1 MEKRFGK
8 GSEEFTMFTDYW
20 QFVQKYYIPEPQDE
34 WWEELINEA
43 DKLARK
49 YGNTHY
55 IRDLVLAHIHDVER
69 RYKDGNKDRT
79 EN

>member
-1 MEKRFGK
+1 MGEVKFGK
-8 GSEEFTMFTDYW
+8 ETKEWGMFVDYW

-55 IRDLVLAHIHDVER
+55 IRDLVLAHIRDIER
-69 RYKDGNKDRT
+69 RWKNAEKT
-79 EN
+79 C

>member
-34 WWEELINEA
+34 WWEEFDREA
-43 DKLARK
+43 NKLAEK
-49 YGNTHY
+49 YGKTQY
-55 IRDLVLAHIHDVER
+55 IRDLILAHVNDVER
-69 RYKDGNKDRT
+69 RS
-79 EN
+79 ENAKEKM

>member
-20 QFVQKYYIPEPQDE
+20 QFVQKYYIPEAPDA
-34 WWEELINEA
+34 WWEELIREA

-49 YGNTHY
+49 YGNTQF
-55 IRDLVLAHIHDVER
+55 IRDLVLAHVNDVER
-69 RYKDGNKDRT
+69 RWKNAEKIG
-79 EN
+79 

>member
-34 WWEELINEA
+34 WWEELIREA
-43 DKLARK
+43 DKLADK
-49 YGNTHY
+49 YGKTQY
-55 IRDLVLAHIHDVER
+55 IRDLIMAHVNDCER
-69 RYKDGNKDRT
+69 RSKDAK
-79 EN
+79 EKM

>member
-20 QFVQKYYIPEPQDE
+20 QFVQKYYIPEPQDK
-34 WWEELINEA
+34 WWEELIREA

-49 YGNTHY
+49 YGNPQF
-55 IRDLVLAHIHDVER
+55 IRDLVLAHVNDVER
-69 RYKDGNKDRT
+69 RWKNAEKIG
-79 EN
+79 

>member
-1 MEKRFGK
+1 MGEVKFGK
-8 GSEEFTMFTDYW
+8 ETKEWGMFVDYW

-34 WWEELINEA
+34 WWEELISEA

-49 YGNTHY
+49 YGNTQY

-69 RYKDGNKDRT
+69 RYKSGK
-79 EN
+79 ENSK